1 MVLSSDALDESST
14 WDCDCDIECVC
25 IFECEC
31 EGIECECED
40 CAKEPVFDNEIE
52 SWEQ

>member
-1 MVLSSDALDESST
+1 MTFLSDTWDESST
-14 WDCDCDIECVC
+14 CDCDIECVC

-31 EGIECECED
+31 IECECED
-40 CAKEPVFDNEIE
+40 CAKEPVFDDGIE

>member
-1 MVLSSDALDESST
+1 MVLLSDALDESST
-14 WDCDCDIECVC
+14 CDCDIECVC

-31 EGIECECED
+31 EGIECECEN

>member
-1 MVLSSDALDESST
+1 MVLLSDALDESST
-14 WDCDCDIECVC
+14 CDCDIECVC

-40 CAKEPVFDNEIE
+40 CAKEPVFDNEIK

>member
-1 MVLSSDALDESST
+1 MVLLSDALDESSP
-14 WDCDCDIECVC
+14 CDCDIECVC

>member
-1 MVLSSDALDESST
+1 LDESST
-14 WDCDCDIECVC
+14 CDCDIECVC

>member
-1 MVLSSDALDESST
+1 MVLLSDALDESST
-14 WDCDCDIECVC
+14 CDCDIECVC

-31 EGIECECED
+31 EGIECECECED

>member
-1 MVLSSDALDESST
+1 MVLLSDALDESST
-14 WDCDCDIECVC
+14 CDCDIECVC